1 MMLNGLVLRLP
12 PMKLFPTATL
22 YYILLHC
29 RNTGARLV
37 SLRLTYDTRYDI
49 LVCIKIGDGNIGSS
63 SRVGSDIN
71 FLYTYERKK

>member
-1 MMLNGLVLRLP
+1 MMLNGLVLWLP
-12 PMKLFPTATL
+12 PMKLSPTATL

-29 RNTGARLV
+29 RNTEARLV

-49 LVCIKIGDGNIGSS
+49 FVCIKIGDDNIGSS
-63 SRVGSDIN
+63 SRVGSDTN